1 MGNANAFSLGRF
13 PLQCGI
19 TLPDAKL
26 VYQTYGTLNAAKDNA
41 VLLLTWYSG
50 THQDAEWMLGPGRA
64 LDPDRYF
71 IVIPNL
77 FGNGLSSSPSN
88 TEPPW
93 DRARFPLVSVY
104 DNVVAQERMVREVL
118 GIERFRLV
126 TGWSMGAMQTFQW
139 ASQFPEMVDAIAP
152 TCGAAR
158 CSPHNAVM
166 LDGIRAAMTLDE
178 AFKEGW
184 YDTPPTRGLRAA
196 ARVYAGWGTSQ
207 AFFREGAYKTLGFA
221 SVEDFVVG
229 AWEGFLLPKDAND
242 LLSQFA
248 TWIDG
253 DIGKNPVHGGDFD
266 KALGA
271 ISARAIVMPGST
283 DLYFPPEDSEYEV
296 ARMPNAEL
304 RPFPSIYGH
313 FAASW
318 FNADD
323 VAFHDAALREL
334 LEG

>member
-1 MGNANAFSLGRF
+1 MNDANTYCLGRF
-13 PLQCGI
+13 PLQCGV

-26 VYQTYGTLNAAKDNA
+26 VYQTHGTLNAAKDNA

-50 THQDAEWMLGPGRA
+50 THEDAAWMVGPDRA

-88 TEPPW
+88 TAPPW
-93 DRARFPLVSVY
+93 DRGGFPLVSVY
-104 DNVVAQERMVREVL
+104 DNVVAQERMVRDAL

-139 ASQFPEMVDAIAP
+139 ASQFPEKVETLAP

-158 CSPHNAVM
+158 CSPHNALM
-166 LDGIRAAMTLDE
+166 LDSLRATLTLDE
-178 AFKEGW
+178 AYRGGW
-184 YDTPPTRGLRAA
+184 YDQPPTQGLRAA
-196 ARVYAGWGTSQ
+196 ARVYAAWGLSQ
-207 AFFREGAYKTLGFA
+207 TFYREAAYKKLGFA

-229 AWEGFLLPKDAND
+229 FWEGFLVAKDAND

-248 TWIDG
+248 TWTHG
-253 DIGKNPVHGGDFD
+253 DISNNPIHDGDFD

-271 ISARAIVMPGST
+271 IQARAIVMPGNS
-283 DLYFPPEDSEYEV
+283 DLYFPPEDRAYEV
-296 ARMPNAEL
+296 AHMPNAEL
-304 RPFPSIYGH
+304 RPFDSIYGH

-318 FNADD
+318 AHPAD